1 MISLFLPPDVTEAI
15 IGDLQEE
22 ARLRRAGRL
31 WIYSQLMRSIWPLLA
46 RAVEREGAINVGL
59 WFVAGYLAFLVP
71 LVSAASIRDFV
82 LTQVPLR
89 AGAEAG
95 AIWIAVVIGA
105 NLAGVIF
112 GTCLALK
119 RMKP

>member
-31 WIYSQLMRSIWPLLA
+31 WIYWQLMRSTWPLLV

-71 LVSAASIRDFV
+71 LVGAASIRDFV

-89 AGAEAG
+89 AGAGAG
-95 AIWIAVVIGA
+95 AIWIAVVIVA

>member
-1 MISLFLPPDVTEAI
+1 MISLFLPADVAEAI
-15 IGDLQEE
+15 IGDLREE
-22 ARLRRAGRL
+22 ARLRRVGRV
-31 WIYSQLMRSIWPLLA
+31 WIYSQLA
-46 RAVEREGAINVGL
+46 RAIERAGAINVGL
-59 WFVAGYLAFLVP
+59 RFVAGYLTFLVA
-71 LVSAASIRDFV
+71 LASIASIRDFV

-95 AIWIAVVIGA
+95 PIWIVIVILS
-105 NLAGVIF
+105 NIAGITC

>member
-1 MISLFLPPDVTEAI
+1 MISLFLPADVAEAI
-15 IGDLQEE
+15 IGDLREE
-22 ARLRRAGRL
+22 ARLRRVGRV
-31 WIYSQLMRSIWPLLA
+31 WIYSQLLRSTWPLLA
-46 RAVEREGAINVGL
+46 RAIERAGAINVGL
-59 WFVAGYLAFLVP
+59 RFVAGYLTFLVA
-71 LVSAASIRDFV
+71 LASIASIRDFV

-95 AIWIAVVIGA
+95 PIWIVIVILS
-105 NLAGVIF
+105 NIAGITC